1 MYNMNLSQAKEKWKD
16 TWWQMRPEQDRR
28 RDAGV
33 YHITGVWKPAIGDL
47 KETWLIEFK
56 VWRDQTVYARGL
68 GPYEYKDDTK
78 NFFDDGPV
86 PISYE
91 EALIHIL

>member
-1 MYNMNLSQAKEKWKD
+1 MNLSQAKEKWKD